1 MAVINVKGD
10 IIPNDYKKYYDFFEW
25 EGTCPKD
32 VSDVLE
38 SAGEDE
44 AIDVFINSPGGIV
57 QAGQEIY
64 TALRSNP
71 NVSIHIV
78 GEACSA
84 ASFIAMAGK
93 SDITPVGLM
102 MVHCAATVA
111 DGNHKDFEQAAQ
123 MLRTVDSAIAQAY
136 ADKSGMTV
144 EDAVKLMEDETWLN
158 AKQCVEYG
166 LIDSIM
172 TDTEAPVQQIA
183 AAAGRIQ
190 LTPEMIERA
199 DKEIA
204 QRAALED
211 AKTQLLESLDSFGA

>member
-1 MAVINVKGD
+1 MAAISIKGD

-25 EGTCPKD
+25 DGTCPRD
-32 VSDVLE
+32 VADALE
-38 SAGEDE
+38 AAAEDE
-44 AIDVFINSPGGIV
+44 AVDVYINSPGGVV

-64 TALRSNP
+64 TALRANP
-71 NVSIHIV
+71 NVNIHVV

-111 DGNHKDFEQAAQ
+111 DGNHNDFEQAAE

-144 EDAVKLMEDETWLN
+144 EDAVRLMENETWLN

-172 TDTEAPVQQIA
+172 TEADAPVQQIA
-183 AAAGRIQ
+183 AAVGGIR
-190 LTPEMIERA
+190 LRPEMIERA
-199 DKEIA
+199 DKEMA
-204 QRAALED
+204 QRSALDE
-211 AKTQLLESLDSFGA
+211 ARKQLLESLDSFGA